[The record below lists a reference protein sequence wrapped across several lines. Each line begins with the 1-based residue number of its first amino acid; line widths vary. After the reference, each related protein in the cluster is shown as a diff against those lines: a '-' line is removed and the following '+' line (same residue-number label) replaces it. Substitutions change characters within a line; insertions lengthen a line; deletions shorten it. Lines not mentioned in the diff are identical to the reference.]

1 MSSYLLHYESVYFD
15 LHYRPKDLNFKESP
29 KNFLHVFCK
38 INSYLIS
45 NGFCWSVLSYIQY

>member
-1 MSSYLLHYESVYFD
+1 MSSYLLHYESVFD

-29 KNFLHVFCK
+29 KKFLHVFCK